1 MNRTEACRILGI
13 SGKCNTAQLKKRY
26 RQLLHLV
33 HPDGAAFRQRDE
45 EYPYGFHEIQ
55 EAYAVLSEEQEN
67 TIEKPEFTTKSRTQG
82 CDTEPDDPDA
92 WMHRNPEYAKAVWD
106 AEENAD
112 AFCQREILQY
122 MEDFDGTVLGVFT
135 LTRGKFLWKPEEEF
149 PLFLQSISRAT
160 AKVMQ
165 DVEEEIEE
173 EIFGEGKVAWG
184 SDPFE
189 VLEAYEARRDVLKQV
204 LKEKL
209 TYLLSQQFIDAAN
222 TLEQLVQT
230 KRSQD
235 GSETIYYIPAMLESG
250 TASPGEML
258 YPEKMEQHRLFLK
271 NQQGDSVGYLSFPD
285 DRMYYLV
292 VPLFEQRRVQV
303 KIKVRSSEEA
313 KKGRTTR
320 SRYGRSS
327 VRLNLW
333 LKFKAAAGGVPE
345 DSNSQIRALLDGYR
359 KELLKCIN

>member
-13 SGKCNTAQLKKRY
+13 SGKCDTAQLKKRY

-55 EAYAVLSEEQEN
+55 EAYAVLTGEPEDEE
-67 TIEKPEFTTKSRTQG
+67 
-82 CDTEPDDPDA
+82 DA
-92 WMHRNPEYAKAVWD
+92 WMRRDSQDEKALWD
-106 AEENAD
+106 APENPD

-135 LTRGKFLWKPEEEF
+135 LARGKFLWKPEEEF
-149 PLFLQSISRAT
+149 PLFLRSISRAT
-160 AKVMQ
+160 ARVMQ
-165 DVEEEIEE
+165 DVEEKIEE
-173 EIFGEGKVAWG
+173 EIFEERKDARGYGVNDSYDSYEA
-184 SDPFE
+184 FE
-189 VLEAYEARRDVLKQV
+189 AFEARRVVLKGV

-209 TYLLSQQFIDAAN
+209 TYLLAQQFIDAAN

-230 KRSQD
+230 KKSQD
-235 GSETIYYIPAMLESG
+235 GSETIYYIPAMLENG
-250 TASPGEML
+250 NASPGEML
-258 YPEKMEQHRLFLK
+258 YPEKMQQHRLFLK
-271 NQQGDSVGYLSFPD
+271 NQQGEPVGYLSFPD

-292 VPLFEQRRVQV
+292 VPLFEQRRGQE
-303 KIKVRSSEEA
+303 KIKGRSSEEA
-313 KKGRTTR
+313 NKGRTTR

>member
-13 SGKCNTAQLKKRY
+13 SGKCDTSQLKKRY
-26 RQLLHLV
+26 RQLLHQV
-33 HPDGAAFRQRDE
+33 HPDGAAFRQEDD

-55 EAYAVLSEEQEN
+55 EAYAVLTGEPEEE
-67 TIEKPEFTTKSRTQG
+67 E
-82 CDTEPDDPDA
+82 DA
-92 WMHRNPEYAKAVWD
+92 WMCRDSQYEKALWD
-106 AEENAD
+106 APENKD

-135 LTRGKFLWKPEEEF
+135 LTRGKILWKPEEEF

-165 DVEEEIEE
+165 NVEEEIEE

-189 VLEAYEARRDVLKQV
+189 VLEAYEARRDVLKQAM
-204 LKEKL
+204 KEKL
-209 TYLLSQQFIDAAN
+209 TYLLAQQFIDAAN

-230 KRSQD
+230 KKSQD
-235 GSETIYYIPAMLESG
+235 GSETIYYIPAMLENG
-250 TASPGEML
+250 TALPGEML
-258 YPEKMEQHRLFLK
+258 YPEKLEQHRLFLK

-313 KKGRTTR
+313 KKGRATR
-320 SRYGRSS
+320 SRYGRFS

-333 LKFKAAAGGVPE
+333 LKFKASAGGVPE

-359 KELLKCIN
+359 KELLNGDGGVWSFL